1 MATPTPTPMAG
12 DARLHIDAA
21 QIAVGDFIG
30 EGASGQVYAGVWRP
44 GGTFR
49 RDIALKFLPEIA
61 SLAAGSAARQK
72 VDAEMRIMQLASEK
86 CGAGACELLG
96 TSVLVPAPGAPPRF
110 CIVMKLYA
118 GGSLAH
124 LLGEGPLERARATR
138 FAAQLCRA
146 VAKLHRSEEHGGAGI
161 LLRDIKPQNVLLDDE
176 TDALAVADFG
186 ISHLLTHTAYVP
198 TSAAGTFNYMA
209 PEAINEELG
218 EIGRGS
224 DVWSLGCVLGQLFGA
239 PMPFAGNNM
248 MQIYTKVV
256 VKHRAPAVP
265 EDAPQAALLRRC
277 FAYAAAERPS
287 AAELCGAFTPDT
299 APRECELC
307 GDEFAPSA
315 GSLCD
320 SSVEVSRCLRGTL
333 PLYMFVLMVHP
344 APGWS
349 ALVPVRVR
357 SEHQSCV
364 AGPCAH
370 SEGRYVRLCRTSA
383 TFCAWRVCASASRT
397 SAPRAAAS
405 SVSCRRPTPQ
415 QRAARRE
422 SCRA

>member
-1 MATPTPTPMAG
+1 MAMPTPTPTPTPVAG

-44 GGTFR
+44 GGTVR
-49 RDIALKFLPEIA
+49 RAVALKFLPEVA
-61 SLAAGSAARQK
+61 SLAPGSAARQK
-72 VDAEMRIMQLASEK
+72 VDAELRIMQLASEK

-96 TSVLVPAPGAPPRF
+96 TSVLVPPGAPPRF

-118 GGSLAH
+118 GGSLAR

-209 PEAINEELG
+209 PEAINQELG

-248 MQIYTKVV
+248 MQIMMKVV
-256 VKHRAPAVP
+256 MQRRAPDVP

-277 FAYAAAERPS
+277 FAYAAADRPS

-299 APRECELC
+299 APRECVVCYEEL
-307 GDEFAPSA
+307 APSA
-315 GSLCD
+315 GVFCDHSVPDERHFYCMPCLCECVKNECPVGGRFESELLAGD
-320 SSVEVSRCLRGTL
+320 AGGAGSAKGELPCLMFPQVRLHLAPQSSA
-333 PLYMFVLMVHP
+333 
-344 APGWS
+344 APYL
-349 ALVPVRVR
+349 ARFLVCG
-357 SEHQSCV
+357 CV
-364 AGPCAH
+364 ACG
-370 SEGRYVRLCRTSA
+370 
-383 TFCAWRVCASASRT
+383 
-397 SAPRAAAS
+397 
-405 SVSCRRPTPQ
+405 
-415 QRAARRE
+415 
-422 SCRA
+422 